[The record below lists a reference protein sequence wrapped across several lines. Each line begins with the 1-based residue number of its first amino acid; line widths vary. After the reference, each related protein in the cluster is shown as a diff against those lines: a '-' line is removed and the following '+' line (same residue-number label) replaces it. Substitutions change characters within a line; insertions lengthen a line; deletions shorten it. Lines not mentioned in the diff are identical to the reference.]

1 VDNASGDD
9 VFAMILVD
17 NRIAAA
23 MWRAVSLKVPEGAT
37 NI

>member
-1 VDNASGDD
+1 VDNAARND

-17 NRIAAA
+17 NRIVGA
-23 MWRAVSLKVPEGAT
+23 MGRTVSLGVPEGAT